1 MSVKLGIVGV
11 GVMGADR
18 RGAGHQGV
26 GHGRQ
31 QSQATAAQVVF
42 LGQSLSQSLVKAHQV
57 VVEGVELCAAQFD
70 AVVDFLGEDRELGAG
85 CGNAAG
91 GDLDVDG
98 EDPEVGQGPAHLL
111 DAVRKPLAGL
121 GEGCDG
127 VAAAVV
133 LRGQRLQVRRGGLQ
147 LRGHGGD
154 GLGVHRR
161 AHLVERGDQPSQ
173 SLDRLGQH
181 LARLEEPSFDSAAGG
196 VQPWV
201 LAEFRTVTGLVLGGD
216 DLPTG
221 PVARLSVGSLPLG
234 LGVVDGELLTW
245 TLSPI
250 ERVERSAPR
259 PPQAVASPVVE
270 SSAVAEE
277 TIIRGRSHSSSLFGH
292 GAPDAQGEEAPAQPV
307 RPVAHELPGA
317 VDIEPPVAS
326 DTPEQ
331 GRGRVAAEPF
341 PATEPVILPPPPA
354 TFGLRTPQGDILP
367 LDVPVL
373 IGRRPAPPRVDA
385 GVLPRLLTVPSPT
398 QEVSGTHVRIEQSGD
413 AVVVTDLRSTNG
425 TRLLRPGAGPVALRP
440 GESAVALRGTAVE
453 IGDGNI
459 IEITAV
465 PSGSPSGAAPSSGGD
480 DRRGE
485 GLE

>member
-1 MSVKLGIVGV
+1 MAPGFTRYAPTAGPSRWLLIAGRRFVACVESTVPDSVV
-11 GVMGADR
+11 
-18 RGAGHQGV
+18 
-26 GHGRQ
+26 
-31 QSQATAAQVVF
+31 
-42 LGQSLSQSLVKAHQV
+42 
-57 VVEGVELCAAQFD
+57 D
-70 AVVDFLGEDRELGAG
+70 AVWWLADSDLATIESVVGAFPLAGPDSVRSFAVAELGEP
-85 CGNAAG
+85 NAAG
-91 GDLDVDG
+91 
-98 EDPEVGQGPAHLL
+98 EVL
-111 DAVRKPLAGL
+111 VT
-121 GEGCDG
+121 
-127 VAAAVV
+127 AVV
-133 LRGQRLQVRRGGLQ
+133 RGSAAIDVFSVGGSRRFG
-147 LRGHGGD
+147 
-154 GLGVHRR
+154 
-161 AHLVERGDQPSQ
+161 
-173 SLDRLGQH
+173 
-181 LARLEEPSFDSAAGG
+181 AGG

-259 PPQAVASPVVE
+259 PPQAVASPAVE
-270 SSAVAEE
+270 PSAVAEE

-292 GAPDAQGEEAPAQPV
+292 GAPDTQGEEAPAQPV

-317 VDIEPPVAS
+317 VDIEPPLAS
-326 DTPEQ
+326 DTPEPV
-331 GRGRVAAEPF
+331 RDRVTAEPF

-354 TFGLRTPQGDILP
+354 TFGVRTPQGDILP

-425 TRLLRPGAGPVALRP
+425 TRLLRPGSGPVGLRP